1 MVSRTVLFLD
11 RIATLVLVVLL
22 AAGGL
27 LGLWWWSGREVS
39 GRTLPD
45 TSSTTAVSDA
55 LATSWVAWVLAAVGV
70 VLALVGLRWIL
81 AHLTRPTV
89 SRLRLDGSGDGGRS
103 EAVAGKVLDAAAE
116 AFAST
121 EGVRS
126 AKGVVVR
133 DRGELVARI
142 DATIE
147 PEADLALVAARADEV
162 TSQLD
167 TVLARDDLRATVR
180 LRVALRGRAL
190 SRVR

>member
-1 MVSRTVLFLD
+1 MVSRTVLLLD
-11 RIATLVLVVLL
+11 RLTTLVLALL
-22 AAGGL
+22 AAAGGL
-27 LGLWWWSGREVS
+27 LGLWWWSGRDVS
-39 GRTLPD
+39 GRMLPE

-55 LATSWVAWVLAAVGV
+55 LDTPAVAWGVAVVGV

-81 AHLTRPTV
+81 AHLPRPTV
-89 SRLRLDGSGDGGRS
+89 SRLRLGSSGEHGRS
-103 EAVAGKVLDAAAE
+103 EVLAGKALGAAAD

-147 PEADLALVAARADEV
+147 PEADLAHVAARADEV
-162 TSQLD
+162 TAQRG
-167 TVLARDDLRATVR
+167 TVLDRDDLRAAVR
-180 LRVALRGRAL
+180 LRVAVRGRAL
-190 SRVR
+190 SRVH

>member
-1 MVSRTVLFLD
+1 MVSRTVLLLD
-11 RIATLVLVVLL
+11 RIATLVLAALL

-39 GRTLPD
+39 GTTLPG

-55 LATSWVAWVLAAVGV
+55 LSTPWVAWVAAVAGV

-89 SRLRLDGSGDGGRS
+89 SRLRLDGSGDDGRS
-103 EAVAGKVLDAAAE
+103 EVLAGKALGAAAD
-116 AFAST
+116 AFAAT

-126 AKGVVVR
+126 AKGTVVR

-142 DATIE
+142 DATVE
-147 PEADLALVAARADEV
+147 PEADLAFVAARADEV

-167 TVLARDDLRATVR
+167 AVLGRDDLRAAVR
-180 LRVALRGRAL
+180 LRVAQRGRAL
-190 SRVR
+190 SRVH